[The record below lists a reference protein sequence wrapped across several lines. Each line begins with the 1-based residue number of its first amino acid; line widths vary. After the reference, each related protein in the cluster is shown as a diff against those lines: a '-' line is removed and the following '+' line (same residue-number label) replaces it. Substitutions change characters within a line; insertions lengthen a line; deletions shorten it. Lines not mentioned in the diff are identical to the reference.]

1 MANWFNLNGAL
12 LRIDAEDP
20 ALVKPLLIYLD
31 ELSIQSSE
39 RTPDFRLV
47 LERGLPQPPPPEAK
61 FLYGRRW
68 PEGLD
73 CQYSALGTRRFLLV
87 PEQLSLEYSTQD
99 GIAKMRAAPGHE
111 RFIGA
116 TAGIYAIYAALFATR
131 QTLIHAAALRLPQ
144 EDAAFVLFAP
154 SGAGKTTTSLALALQ
169 GFALLTDDATV
180 LSERNAATAGTEVWG
195 LPRPP
200 KVHRRTGELLPS
212 IGRLLGPEWNAEDE
226 QGVTLKALR
235 SQMEVL
241 PGRAYPLVGLVLL
254 GDRVQG
260 AHRLRPMRKSDLFV
274 HFVRDN
280 LSCTESGLMEDDLA
294 RYNAF
299 VRAVASTPAYELNV
313 GSDLS
318 TLGEVIAA
326 ALGRADQA
334 ILSA

>member
-131 QTLIHAAALRLPQ
+131 QTLIHAAALR
-144 EDAAFVLFAP
+144 
-154 SGAGKTTTSLALALQ
+154 GAQRGDRWNRGLGSATTSQSAPPY
-169 GFALLTDDATV
+169 GG
-180 LSERNAATAGTEVWG
+180 AASFYWPAA
-195 LPRPP
+195 RP
-200 KVHRRTGELLPS
+200 
-212 IGRLLGPEWNAEDE
+212 
-226 QGVTLKALR
+226 
-235 SQMEVL
+235 
-241 PGRAYPLVGLVLL
+241 
-254 GDRVQG
+254 
-260 AHRLRPMRKSDLFV
+260 
-274 HFVRDN
+274 
-280 LSCTESGLMEDDLA
+280 
-294 RYNAF
+294 
-299 VRAVASTPAYELNV
+299 
-313 GSDLS
+313 
-318 TLGEVIAA
+318 
-326 ALGRADQA
+326 
-334 ILSA
+334 